1 MAGAEQVVLDAQDG
15 DNHQP
20 VRKRARCGGAVDGA
34 IYLVENGWKVVE
46 KARNL
51 VLMGGS
57 DQAVLK
63 QYRGV
68 VALSCITACLL
79 MLPMKIWEILSGIVN
94 RNMTCA
100 DSLDSRRK
108 PTSPEEM
115 IGFYGVVIEMENTY
129 GNNTKNWKKHFGMV
143 KESGI
148 LVPGLGCDRF
158 MLIKNA
164 LVPTIEELRDITKL
178 MSNAACALTEAVSV
192 CVIDESVVKYQPS
205 GKTKQEAAEH

>member
-1 MAGAEQVVLDAQDG
+1 MASGDTQVVVNGTEAGSALGPQIPDASEHSGNFASLESEIADLNFPSTACCGNGPVVGMAGAEQVVLDAQDG
-15 DNHQP
+15 DIHQP

-51 VLMGGS
+51 VLMGGY

-68 VALSCITACLL
+68 VALSCMTACLL
-79 MLPMKIWEILSGIVN
+79 MLPMKIWDILSGIVN
-94 RNMTCA
+94 RNMTDA

-115 IGFYGVVIEMENTY
+115 IGFYGVVIEWKTHTGTIRRTGRNTLE
-129 GNNTKNWKKHFGMV
+129 W
-143 KESGI
+143 
-148 LVPGLGCDRF
+148 
-158 MLIKNA
+158 
-164 LVPTIEELRDITKL
+164 
-178 MSNAACALTEAVSV
+178 
-192 CVIDESVVKYQPS
+192 
-205 GKTKQEAAEH
+205 